1 LFYDDEEKKT
11 VERNEKKFGEKFK
24 KKLTILGGHT
34 TTVKRLF
41 KNFFNDSHY

>member
-24 KKLTILGGHT
+24 K
-34 TTVKRLF
+34 
-41 KNFFNDSHY
+41 N